1 MEMARI
7 RSVLTEEQKAEV
19 VAKRRAAAEVA
30 LTSAA
35 ASKANTTAV
44 AAAAGE
50 ATSPPA
56 EHKLS
61 ETAKSDSGSYDDAP
75 LKGSEEAKAG
85 DGETR

>member
-1 MEMARI
+1 MARI

-19 VAKRRAAAEVA
+19 VAKRRAAAEAA
-30 LTSAA
+30 LTSA
-35 ASKANTTAV
+35 SKATA
-44 AAAAGE
+44 AATAAAGE
-50 ATSPPA
+50 ATA

-75 LKGSEEAKAG
+75 LKGSDEAKAG

>member
-1 MEMARI
+1 MARI

-19 VAKRRAAAEVA
+19 VAKRRAAAEAA
-30 LTSAA
+30 LTSAT
-35 ASKANTTAV
+35 ASKATA

-50 ATSPPA
+50 AKSPPA

-75 LKGSEEAKAG
+75 LKGSEEPKAG

>member
-1 MEMARI
+1 MARI

-19 VAKRRAAAEVA
+19 VAKRRAAAEAA
-30 LTSAA
+30 LTSA
-35 ASKANTTAV
+35 SKANA

-50 ATSPPA
+50 AKSPPA

-75 LKGSEEAKAG
+75 LKGSEEEPKAC

>member
-1 MEMARI
+1 MARI

-19 VAKRRAAAEVA
+19 VAKRRAAAEAA
-30 LTSAA
+30 LTSA
-35 ASKANTTAV
+35 SKANATV
-44 AAAAGE
+44 ATAAGE
-50 ATSPPA
+50 AKSPPA